1 MIQFKHTITDPNGL
15 HARNAL
21 LLSREIS
28 GYTSVVEVQCGSKWA
43 SGRQVMALMGLGAR
57 CGEEVQFFVD
67 GQDEATAA
75 TAKKTQARFLTVR
88 KRACCINARLYG
100 ILNIKQN
107 VAVRGCDCNF

>member
-1 MIQFKHTITDPNGL
+1 MRGKGETGREKSVTGGEEMIQFKHTITDPNGL

-75 TAKKTQARFLTVR
+75 AGIR
-88 KRACCINARLYG
+88 KFIEKYL
-100 ILNIKQN
+100 
-107 VAVRGCDCNF
+107 

>member
-57 CGEEVQFFVD
+57 CGEEVQFFVG

-75 TAKKTQARFLTVR
+75 AGIR
-88 KRACCINARLYG
+88 KFIEKYP
-100 ILNIKQN
+100 
-107 VAVRGCDCNF
+107 

>member
-57 CGEEVQFFVD
+57 
-67 GQDEATAA
+67 
-75 TAKKTQARFLTVR
+75 
-88 KRACCINARLYG
+88 
-100 ILNIKQN
+100 
-107 VAVRGCDCNF
+107 

>member
-1 MIQFKHTITDPNGL
+1 MIQFKHVITDPNGL

-28 GYTSVVEVQCGSKWA
+28 GYTSTVEIQCRAKRA

-57 CGEEVQFFVD
+57 CGEELQFVVD

-75 TAKKTQARFLTVR
+75 AGIR
-88 KRACCINARLYG
+88 KLIERYL
-100 ILNIKQN
+100 
-107 VAVRGCDCNF
+107 